1 MNKNGLNTGLLI
13 TGIITGAFLMF
24 LSIYNFKAGIYI
36 ITLLGFCIF
45 TLSRLIYQ
53 DVPWGTFIEILIF
66 ISTIGMFVSFKI
78 KNIVIGPLFKSPIFI
93 LLTIYIIYIAA
104 SIVNPAM
111 NSKLGWI
118 GDFKRQLALYCYFL
132 LIFIGLKGYKEQ
144 VQFGKILMILLIIS
158 AIYGCFQQFFGF
170 AEFEMNYITRSE
182 ARRKLLFMIGGV
194 KRKFSL
200 FSDPS
205 SLGISMAATAS
216 ILFSLIAANKFSKKT
231 IYLSITLVICLMTLA
246 FSGTRTA
253 YLAFIGGAGFYFLL
267 TINKKATRVLGIILA
282 LGLGFIMIA
291 PIYSNPTIN
300 RIRSAFD
307 FDDEA
312 SLNVRD
318 VNRKSIQPYM
328 LTHPFG
334 GGLGT
339 TGGSG
344 TKYNPGHPLAGFA
357 TDSGFLQTSAELGW
371 LALLLLLLQYYV
383 IIRSGLAIY
392 FTEINRNIKILIAA
406 SLVCVFTFVIS
417 QYAQVAVGQFPDSF
431 LFMGAVAIIA
441 KNSVNI
447 SQNKPI

>member
-1 MNKNGLNTGLLI
+1 MSKNGLNTGLLI
-13 TGIITGAFLMF
+13 TGIITGSFLMF

-36 ITLLGFCIF
+36 ITFLGFCIF
-45 TLSRLIYQ
+45 TLGRIIYL
-53 DVPWGTFIEILIF
+53 DIPWGTFLELLMF
-66 ISTIGMFVSFKI
+66 ISTIGMFTSFKI
-78 KNIVIGPLFKSPIFI
+78 KNIPLRPLYKSPIFI
-93 LLTIYIIYIAA
+93 LLTIYTIYAAVSII
-104 SIVNPAM
+104 NPAM
-111 NSKLGWI
+111 DSKQGWI
-118 GDFKRQLALYCYFL
+118 SDFKRMLALYCYFL
-132 LIFIGLKGYKEQ
+132 LIYIGLKGFKEQ
-144 VQFGKILMILLIIS
+144 VQFGIFLLTLMFIS
-158 AIYGCFQQFFGF
+158 AIYGCYQEFFGF
-170 AEFEMNYITRSE
+170 TEFEMNYITRSE
-182 ARRKLLFMIGGV
+182 ARRKLLFMISGV

-205 SLGISMAATAS
+205 SLGIAMAATAGIIIS
-216 ILFSLIAANKFSKKT
+216 FIAAIKFSRKT

-253 YLAFIGGAGFYFLL
+253 YLAFIAGAGFYFLL
-267 TINKKATRVLGIILA
+267 TINKKATRILGIFLA
-282 LGLGFIMIA
+282 IGFGFIMIA

-307 FDDEA
+307 FDSDA

-318 VNRKSIQPYM
+318 VNRKSVQPYM

-371 LALLLLLLQYYV
+371 FALLFLIFQYF
-383 IIRSGLAIY
+383 IIIKTGLAIY
-392 FTEINRNIKILIAA
+392 FSETNKSIKTLIAA

-417 QYAQVAVGQFPDSF
+417 QYAQVAVGQIPDSF

-441 KNSVNI
+441 KTSITI
-447 SQNKPI
+447 SQNRSI

>member
-1 MNKNGLNTGLLI
+1 M
-13 TGIITGAFLMF
+13 
-24 LSIYNFKAGIYI
+24 
-36 ITLLGFCIF
+36 
-45 TLSRLIYQ
+45 
-53 DVPWGTFIEILIF
+53 
-66 ISTIGMFVSFKI
+66 
-78 KNIVIGPLFKSPIFI
+78 
-93 LLTIYIIYIAA
+93 AA

-118 GDFKRQLALYCYFL
+118 GDFKRQIALYCYFL

-144 VQFGKILMILLIIS
+144 VQFGKLLMMLMVIS

-170 AEFEMNYITRSE
+170 ADFEMNYITRSE

-205 SLGISMAATAS
+205 SLGIAMAATGGI
-216 ILFSLIAANKFSKKT
+216 ILSFIAANKFSKIT
-231 IYLSITLVICLMTLA
+231 IYLSISLVICLMTLA

-253 YLAFIGGAGFYFLL
+253 YLAFIGGAGFYFFL
-267 TINKKATRVLGIILA
+267 TINRRATRVLGIILA
-282 LGLGFIMIA
+282 LSLGFLMIA
-291 PIYSNPTIN
+291 PIYGNPTIN

-318 VNRKSIQPYM
+318 VNRKSVQPYM

-357 TDSGFLQTSAELGW
+357 TDSGFLQTSVELGW
-371 LALLLLLLQYYV
+371 LGLLMLLIQYYV
-383 IIRSGLAIY
+383 IIRTGLTMY
-392 FTEINRNIKILIAA
+392 FSEINKSIKILIAA
-406 SLVCVFTFVIS
+406 SLVCVFTFVIA

-431 LFMGAVAIIA
+431 LFMAAVAIIA
-441 KNSVNI
+441 KTSINI
-447 SQNKPI
+447 SQNRTI

>member
-78 KNIVIGPLFKSPIFI
+78 KNIVLGPLFKSPIFI

-216 ILFSLIAANKFSKKT
+216 ILFSFIAANKFSKKQ
-231 IYLSITLVICLMTLA
+231 
-246 FSGTRTA
+246 F
-253 YLAFIGGAGFYFLL
+253 
-267 TINKKATRVLGIILA
+267 
-282 LGLGFIMIA
+282 
-291 PIYSNPTIN
+291 
-300 RIRSAFD
+300 
-307 FDDEA
+307 
-312 SLNVRD
+312 
-318 VNRKSIQPYM
+318 
-328 LTHPFG
+328 
-334 GGLGT
+334 
-339 TGGSG
+339 
-344 TKYNPGHPLAGFA
+344 
-357 TDSGFLQTSAELGW
+357 TSASHW
-371 LALLLLLLQYYV
+371 
-383 IIRSGLAIY
+383 
-392 FTEINRNIKILIAA
+392 
-406 SLVCVFTFVIS
+406 
-417 QYAQVAVGQFPDSF
+417 
-431 LFMGAVAIIA
+431 
-441 KNSVNI
+441 
-447 SQNKPI
+447 